1 MATVPD
7 IFRNIT
13 DKLETSA
20 SVKTVYG
27 EPVSS
32 EGKTIIPVARVRY
45 GFGAGG
51 GSAPGTDGGENSGA
65 EAFGGGGG
73 GGVEV
78 TPVGIIEIT
87 AGETRFI
94 PFEEK
99 RRIVKVLVV
108 GAVIAL
114 YLLLRRKK
122 RK

>member
-1 MATVPD
+1 VVSVPD

-13 DKLETSA
+13 DKLQTSA

-27 EPVSS
+27 EPVTA

-51 GSAPGTDGGENSGA
+51 GTGPVADQAVDAT
-65 EAFGGGGG
+65 GGG
-73 GGVEV
+73 GGVEI

-87 AGETRFI
+87 AGETRYI
-94 PFEEK
+94 SFEGH
-99 RRIVKVLVV
+99 RRIVRILVI

-114 YLLLRRKK
+114 LLLRRRK

>member
-1 MATVPD
+1 MVSVPD

-13 DKLETSA
+13 DKLQTSA

-27 EPVSS
+27 EPVTA

-51 GSAPGTDGGENSGA
+51 GTGPVADQAVDATS
-65 EAFGGGGG
+65 GGGGG
-73 GGVEV
+73 EI
-78 TPVGIIEIT
+78 TPVG
-87 AGETRFI
+87 TRYI
-94 PFEEK
+94 SFEGH
-99 RRIVKVLVV
+99 RRIVRILVI

-114 YLLLRRKK
+114 LLLRRRK